1 MIATPHFTVAVS
13 CLLVTAVWFNS
24 PARAADSLDSECQ
37 SEATLYEIPQ
47 EQRADYVAGC
57 IASRGGY
64 AVMEAPEEPA
74 PGEYTE
80 GAELP
85 TGEPAAEDY
94 PQ

>member
-1 MIATPHFTVAVS
+1 MIATPHFTGAVA

-24 PARAADSLDSECQ
+24 PAQATDSLDSECQ

-64 AVMEAPEEPA
+64 TVMEAPEESPTE
-74 PGEYTE
+74 EYAE

-85 TGEPAAEDY
+85 TGDPAAEDY

>member
-1 MIATPHFTVAVS
+1 MIATPQFTVAVS
-13 CLLVTAVWFNS
+13 CLLVTALWFSS

-64 AVMEAPEEPA
+64 TEMEPA
-74 PGEYTE
+74 EQTPVEDY
-80 GAELP
+80 AEDAEP
-85 TGEPAAEDY
+85 PAADPTADDY

>member
-13 CLLVTAVWFNS
+13 CLLVTALWFSS
-24 PARAADSLDSECQ
+24 PGRAADSLDSECQ

-64 AVMEAPEEPA
+64 TVTEPPEENPTEDYA
-74 PGEYTE
+74 E
-80 GAELP
+80 GAESP
-85 TGEPAAEDY
+85 TGEPAAEEY